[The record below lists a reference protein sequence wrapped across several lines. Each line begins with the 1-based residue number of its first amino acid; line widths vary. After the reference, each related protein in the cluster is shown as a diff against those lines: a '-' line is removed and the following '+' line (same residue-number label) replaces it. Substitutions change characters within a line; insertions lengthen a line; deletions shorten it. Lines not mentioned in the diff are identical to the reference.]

1 MESRSRRRL
10 RVVLVWRDTVVV
22 DRTLRPGRRVRV
34 GEALDNLLVT
44 PTGAGLG
51 LRHTLVDW
59 RGPAATLHLA
69 PGMVA
74 TLDPQKSSPRLVSGP
89 LEVGLDALDQAVLQ
103 VGECALLL
111 QWVTP
116 TRLPAPLPWMRV
128 EPSVLASMVVA
139 LVVATSVLGLA
150 FAIWSPEPD
159 LEFTA
164 HIRHASTLFTEPPEV
179 VVSAPPS
186 VASGAVAAA
195 APSGEEGRAGRKD
208 KRGETRQPPREDPG
222 ARVQAS
228 ALIKMLT
235 DKESVLSS
243 VFHRDDARGQ
253 ALQNGLSGDG
263 NEWVMGQG
271 TGGAG
276 LRGLGNGGGGFGGTQ
291 LYGMGTLPGVGPGGA
306 GGGPRGRTPPRSKTP
321 RVLADPTRSVDASA
335 GCKPEDIR
343 RTVAARQGGVSYC
356 YEKALAAD
364 PDLGGKVTLN
374 WRIDPEGKAV
384 GVRVAHS
391 TLNSRE
397 VEGCIVRAAE
407 RWTFPKPEGGQ
418 CAVTFPFV
426 FNAPTDALRGP

>member
-1 MESRSRRRL
+1 
-10 RVVLVWRDTVVV
+10 
-22 DRTLRPGRRVRV
+22 
-34 GEALDNLLVT
+34 
-44 PTGAGLG
+44 
-51 LRHTLVDW
+51 
-59 RGPAATLHLA
+59 
-69 PGMVA
+69 
-74 TLDPQKSSPRLVSGP
+74 
-89 LEVGLDALDQAVLQ
+89 
-103 VGECALLL
+103 
-111 QWVTP
+111 
-116 TRLPAPLPWMRV
+116 
-128 EPSVLASMVVA
+128 
-139 LVVATSVLGLA
+139 
-150 FAIWSPEPD
+150 
-159 LEFTA
+159 
-164 HIRHASTLFTEPPEV
+164 
-179 VVSAPPS
+179 
-186 VASGAVAAA
+186 
-195 APSGEEGRAGRKD
+195 
-208 KRGETRQPPREDPG
+208 
-222 ARVQAS
+222 
-228 ALIKMLT
+228 MLT
-235 DKESVLSS
+235 DKDSVLSS
-243 VFHRDDARGQ
+243 VFKHDDARGQ
-253 ALQNGLSGDG
+253 ALANGVSGDDT
-263 NEWVMGQG
+263 WVMGQG
-271 TGGAG
+271 TGGVG